1 MAPGGGADEPAKL
14 AAQNSYKRTI
24 DPELQQAFDDVT
36 ALAAQICQTPMA
48 LITLI
53 DSNSQWCQSNLG
65 LDETSISQNTFL
77 SSHRIESAE
86 VLVVEDTLADQR
98 FAAHPLVTAEPH
110 IRFYA
115 GVPLITSEGYALGTL
130 AVMDQVP
137 KELQPQQL
145 GGLQALSRQLISQ
158 LELKQQLADLQ
169 QPQQENQGLE
179 NELPQVDQELLDF
192 LENGCVGLHCVDSNG
207 IILWANQAELDLLG
221 YNAQEYIGHH
231 IAEFYPE
238 QEVIEDILARLT
250 VKQTLKNYE
259 ARLLCKDG
267 SIRHVLINSNVLW
280 KNGKFVHTRCFTRD
294 ITEWKRI
301 QEERDRFFD
310 LSIDLLCI
318 AGFDGYF
325 KRLSPSFTSTL
336 GYTEAELKST
346 TFLDFVHPD
355 DRGSTRAE
363 IEQLGTGIPTVY
375 FENRYRCQDGS
386 YKWLAWAA
394 NPVVNDGLIYAIARD
409 ITEAKQKQASLEE
422 SEARFR
428 MMADHAPVMIWMSG
442 TDKLYNFFN
451 QLWLNFTGNTLELE
465 LGNGWAEGVH
475 PDDLEYCF
483 HTYVSAFDARENFRM
498 EYRLRRR
505 DGQYR
510 WILDIGTPR
519 FTPNGD
525 FAGYIGSC
533 IDITERKQAEEALR
547 RQGLI
552 VESIFDGI
560 IITDLAGKIIDW
572 NPASERIFGY
582 TKAEVLGKTAG
593 ILHRPE
599 EAAVLTEQIIQGMT
613 RSGRWSGEIHFIR
626 KDGRCGVCETVVVP
640 LYDQQDNIVA
650 TIGLN
655 HDITERQQNQHKL
668 YQSEA
673 RYRAIVEDQTEL
685 ICRFRPDGTL
695 TFVNGAYCRYFSKSE
710 KELIG
715 QRFLPLIPDED
726 LKRLEQCITSLSPQN
741 PVETVEH
748 RVIMPTGEIRWQQWS
763 DRAIFNEQGQ
773 LIELQAVG
781 RDITEHKH
789 ADEQLLQKS
798 QALETFSN
806 NLKHLHRLNTTNY
819 QNFELLYADY
829 LETGCKILGMP
840 TGIISQVHLN
850 SYTILSVRSDLEGL
864 VAGSE
869 FELKNTY
876 CAVVVR
882 EKKTIAYTHVG
893 DMELMHAHPVYQT
906 LKLESYI
913 GTPIFVYGEVY
924 GSLNFSSTQV
934 RERDFQPHERE
945 IVELMAQSLG
955 RLIAA
960 HQAEIERQQAEAA
973 LLESESTLRSFFN
986 SSALLMGVVELV
998 DDDILHIS
1006 DNNSTAN
1013 FFGTTP
1019 EAMQNRLASELGAPK
1034 THIRRWITHYRESQQ
1049 SNQPI
1054 SFEYDHTTET
1064 DTRWLCATVC
1074 PITDTTTPRPRFSYV
1089 VDDITDRKLAEQEL
1103 QRQNQRSQLF
1113 SEITLKIR
1121 QSLQLEQILQTAVT
1135 EVQQFLKADRVV
1147 LFQLSFDGWGKVVQ
1161 EAVVPGW
1168 PIMLGQSIEDPCFHE
1183 EYLEQYRQGRVSNIC
1198 DLENSDIRACHV
1210 EMLQQ
1215 FRVKAN
1221 LVVPIQQQDKLWGL
1235 LIAHQCA
1242 NPRQWT
1248 NFESELL
1255 QQLADQIAI
1264 ALAQAQLL
1272 GTETRQRQELAR
1284 SNAELQQ
1291 FAYVASHDLQEPLR
1305 KIQAFGDR
1313 LQTKYH
1319 EQLTEQG
1326 QDYLKRMQNAAGRMQ
1341 VLIND
1346 LLSLSRVTTKAK
1358 PLVATDLAQVVQEV
1372 LSDLELRIQQSG
1384 GVVEV
1389 GELHTIEA
1397 DPLQMRQLLQNLI
1410 SNGLKFRPEPRG
1422 NLVKIYSQ
1430 LLQESVPLSYGGATV
1445 NERCQIIVE
1454 DNGIGFDPRYRDRI
1468 FQTFQRLH
1476 GRSEYEGTGIGLAIC
1491 RRIVERH
1498 NGSIMAESIPGQGAR
1513 FIVRVPIKQS

>member
-1 MAPGGGADEPAKL
+1 
-14 AAQNSYKRTI
+14 
-24 DPELQQAFDDVT
+24 
-36 ALAAQICQTPMA
+36 
-48 LITLI
+48 
-53 DSNSQWCQSNLG
+53 
-65 LDETSISQNTFL
+65 
-77 SSHRIESAE
+77 
-86 VLVVEDTLADQR
+86 
-98 FAAHPLVTAEPH
+98 
-110 IRFYA
+110 
-115 GVPLITSEGYALGTL
+115 
-130 AVMDQVP
+130 
-137 KELQPQQL
+137 
-145 GGLQALSRQLISQ
+145 
-158 LELKQQLADLQ
+158 
-169 QPQQENQGLE
+169 
-179 NELPQVDQELLDF
+179 
-192 LENGCVGLHCVDSNG
+192 
-207 IILWANQAELDLLG
+207 
-221 YNAQEYIGHH
+221 
-231 IAEFYPE
+231 
-238 QEVIEDILARLT
+238 
-250 VKQTLKNYE
+250 
-259 ARLLCKDG
+259 
-267 SIRHVLINSNVLW
+267 
-280 KNGKFVHTRCFTRD
+280 
-294 ITEWKRI
+294 
-301 QEERDRFFD
+301 
-310 LSIDLLCI
+310 
-318 AGFDGYF
+318 
-325 KRLSPSFTSTL
+325 
-336 GYTEAELKST
+336 
-346 TFLDFVHPD
+346 
-355 DRGSTRAE
+355 
-363 IEQLGTGIPTVY
+363 
-375 FENRYRCQDGS
+375 
-386 YKWLAWAA
+386 
-394 NPVVNDGLIYAIARD
+394 
-409 ITEAKQKQASLEE
+409 
-422 SEARFR
+422 
-428 MMADHAPVMIWMSG
+428 
-442 TDKLYNFFN
+442 
-451 QLWLNFTGNTLELE
+451 
-465 LGNGWAEGVH
+465 
-475 PDDLEYCF
+475 
-483 HTYVSAFDARENFRM
+483 
-498 EYRLRRR
+498 
-505 DGQYR
+505 
-510 WILDIGTPR
+510 
-519 FTPNGD
+519 
-525 FAGYIGSC
+525 
-533 IDITERKQAEEALR
+533 
-547 RQGLI
+547 
-552 VESIFDGI
+552 
-560 IITDLAGKIIDW
+560 
-572 NPASERIFGY
+572 
-582 TKAEVLGKTAG
+582 
-593 ILHRPE
+593 
-599 EAAVLTEQIIQGMT
+599 
-613 RSGRWSGEIHFIR
+613 
-626 KDGRCGVCETVVVP
+626 
-640 LYDQQDNIVA
+640 
-650 TIGLN
+650 
-655 HDITERQQNQHKL
+655 
-668 YQSEA
+668 
-673 RYRAIVEDQTEL
+673 
-685 ICRFRPDGTL
+685 
-695 TFVNGAYCRYFSKSE
+695 
-710 KELIG
+710 
-715 QRFLPLIPDED
+715 
-726 LKRLEQCITSLSPQN
+726 
-741 PVETVEH
+741 
-748 RVIMPTGEIRWQQWS
+748 
-763 DRAIFNEQGQ
+763 
-773 LIELQAVG
+773 
-781 RDITEHKH
+781 
-789 ADEQLLQKS
+789 
-798 QALETFSN
+798 
-806 NLKHLHRLNTTNY
+806 
-819 QNFELLYADY
+819 
-829 LETGCKILGMP
+829 
-840 TGIISQVHLN
+840 
-850 SYTILSVRSDLEGL
+850 
-864 VAGSE
+864 
-869 FELKNTY
+869 
-876 CAVVVR
+876 
-882 EKKTIAYTHVG
+882 
-893 DMELMHAHPVYQT
+893 
-906 LKLESYI
+906 
-913 GTPIFVYGEVY
+913 
-924 GSLNFSSTQV
+924 
-934 RERDFQPHERE
+934 
-945 IVELMAQSLG
+945 MAQSLG